1 MIQSGEHFGFI
12 AGSYL
17 GVTVLVLA
25 LIVWVVLDNRRV
37 KARLK
42 ALEAQGIRRRS
53 ESDTK

>member
-12 AGSYL
+12 FGSYV
-17 GVTVLVLA
+17 GVLVLVVA
-25 LIVWVVLDNRRV
+25 LIAWVVLDNRQV

-42 ALEAQGIRRRS
+42 GLEAQGIRRRS